1 MSTEKPRQMKG
12 FGSGRGGAAMMSPK
26 QKIEKGTFK
35 RLCERDLS
43 IGRWYVCGM
52 V

>member
-12 FGSGRGGAAMMSPK
+12 FGGGRGGAAMMSPK

-35 RLCERDLS
+35 RLCSYITKKYKERRGKIL
-43 IGRWYVCGM
+43 
-52 V
+52 